1 MKYVFPA
8 VLSPD
13 PDGGY
18 TVIFPDL
25 PGCVTEGDTLAEAL
39 YMASDAMAG
48 WLYSTEEHKE
58 TIPAPSEIDSV
69 TLEPGESVTFVMAD
83 VGAYRRAV
91 GTFAVKKTLTIP
103 SWLNIRAEA
112 AKINFSQVLQ
122 EALQQRLGIPT

>member
-1 MKYVFPA
+1 MKYVYPA

-13 PDGGY
+13 PSGGY

-48 WLYSTEEHKE
+48 WLYCTEDIGE
-58 TIPAPSEIDSV
+58 TIPEPSEIDRIAV
-69 TLEPGESVTFVMAD
+69 EPGESVTFVMAD

-103 SWLNIRAEA
+103 SWLNDRAEA
-112 AKINFSQVLQ
+112 AKVNFSQLLQ
-122 EALQQRLGIPT
+122 EALLQRLGIST

>member
-39 YMASDAMAG
+39 YMATDAMA
-48 WLYSTEEHKE
+48 L
-58 TIPAPSEIDSV
+58 
-69 TLEPGESVTFVMAD
+69 
-83 VGAYRRAV
+83 
-91 GTFAVKKTLTIP
+91 
-103 SWLNIRAEA
+103 
-112 AKINFSQVLQ
+112 
-122 EALQQRLGIPT
+122 